1 MFEYTLALQAEF
13 PFVIAAMVFVV
24 GALFGSFLNVVIYRV
39 PIMLFREW
47 EQQAVEILGERL
59 GEDDSLTT
67 ALKERFPPAEQRFNL
82 FVPNSRC
89 PSCNTEIKPWH
100 NVPIAGWLF
109 LGGKCA
115 ACGASISSRYPIIE
129 AVTAVLTTAVIVK
142 FGLGAAGL
150 SLALLTW
157 ALIALAMIDHDTQL
171 LPDDITLL
179 FMWVGLAVNFF
190 DVNTSFV
197 DAFLGAALG
206 YLTLWGVY
214 WLFKLVTG
222 KEGMGYGDFKM
233 LAMLGAW
240 LGAHMLP
247 LIILLSSAAGAV
259 IGGAMI
265 AFGRDSAK
273 PIKFGPFLAVAGW
286 IALMWGTGII
296 DWYFGATTPVIQGA
310 VSGG

>member
-1 MFEYTLALQAEF
+1 MFDYTLALQAEF
-13 PFVIAAMVFVV
+13 PVFIAVLVFIV
-24 GALFGSFLNVVIYRV
+24 GSMIGSFLNVVIYRV
-39 PIMLFREW
+39 PIMLFRDW

-59 GEDDSLTT
+59 GEEDQLVSD
-67 ALKERFPPAEQRFNL
+67 LKARFPRPTDRFNL

-89 PSCNTEIKPWH
+89 PSCSTEIKPWH
-100 NVPIAGWLF
+100 NIPILGWLMI
-109 LGGKCA
+109 GGKCA
-115 ACGASISSRYPIIE
+115 SCAAPISRRYPIIE
-129 AVTAVLTTAVIVK
+129 TVTAVLTTAVIVK
-142 FGLGAAGL
+142 FGLGPEGL
-150 SLALLTW
+150 SLSLLTW
-157 ALIALAMIDHDTQL
+157 ALIALAMIDYDTQL

-179 FMWVGLAVNFF
+179 FMWIGMAVNFF

-206 YLTLWGVY
+206 YLTLWSVY
-214 WLFKLVTG
+214 HLFKLITG

-247 LIILLSSAAGAV
+247 MIILLSSAAGAV

-286 IALMWGTGII
+286 IALMWGSAII
-296 DWYFGATTPVIQGA
+296 EWYFAMTGPVV
-310 VSGG
+310 VS